1 MVALTPRQRECLDVI
16 QRLSLDGVPPSFREI
31 GDALGIVS
39 KSNVHRLVH
48 GLAER
53 GAIHFRPGRVRS
65 IAVVRKASRPVPF
78 DAMAAAINDAFF
90 GGDAVDAAI
99 RRVLV
104 AAWKR
109 ARAA

>member
-31 GDALGIVS
+31 GDALGVS
-39 KSNVHRLVH
+39 GSGVHRLVH

-53 GAIHFRPGRVRS
+53 GAIHFRPDRPRS
-65 IAVVRKASRPVPF
+65 IEVVRKASRPVPF
-78 DAMAAAINDAFF
+78 DAMAAAINDEFF
-90 GGDAVDAAI
+90 GGGAVDAAI